1 MTDYRPSQAVV
12 FTADATLFA
21 VWMAVPSAQTWKI
34 WSGAQAERFTYADMT
49 RIEGNIDALIAIAS
63 AVDPIQSR
71 TWEAVTRASQFSY
84 SEAQKVENALGEL
97 ASALGVQATMATDWS
112 AGRTVSWIDFE
123 RWESVG
129 WAVYQAMGGASSR
142 FSARGR
148 KYLG

>member
-1 MTDYRPSQAVV
+1 MTDYRPSQTVI
-12 FTADATLFA
+12 FTADASLFA
-21 VWMAVPSAQTWKI
+21 IWMAIPSAQTWKI
-34 WSGAQAERFTYADMT
+34 WSGTQIERFTYSDMA

-63 AVDPIQSR
+63 AVNPMQPR

-84 SEAQKVENALGEL
+84 IEAQKIENALGEL
-97 ASALGVQATMATDWS
+97 ASALGVSVTMATDWS

-142 FSARGR
+142 ISARGR